1 MHNIR
6 NVLNTTE
13 FFTLKWLFL
22 CYAKFTS
29 KLFSQKKAA
38 YVISHFCKK
47 KIRIPLHPHRGGKA
61 GRAAL
66 IYKCA
71 NGGHVQVAQ
80 GDTSPVLEPGSEWLS
95 HFLDV

>member
-1 MHNIR
+1 MQSSPQNC
-6 NVLNTTE
+6 
-13 FFTLKWLFL
+13 FLK
-22 CYAKFTS
+22 
-29 KLFSQKKAA
+29 KKAA

-47 KIRIPLHPHRGGKA
+47 KIHTPLHPHTGGKA

-66 IYKCA
+66 IYKCV

-80 GDTSPVLEPGSEWLS
+80 GDTSSVLEPGSEWLS